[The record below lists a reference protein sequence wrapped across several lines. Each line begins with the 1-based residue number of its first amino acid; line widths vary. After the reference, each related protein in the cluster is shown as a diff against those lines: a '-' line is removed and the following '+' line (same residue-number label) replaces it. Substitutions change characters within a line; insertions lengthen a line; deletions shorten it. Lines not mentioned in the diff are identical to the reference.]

1 MNDLIRNTIA
11 HIQEETGLVGGA
23 YAVIRGDHAEMY
35 CFGQADRETGRP
47 VTEQSFFDIASNS
60 KAFTTML
67 GAIACDEGMFD
78 WDKPIQQYDP
88 EFDMVDPYAGSHVTG
103 RDMACHRTG
112 LGGHDFIR
120 TKVAGT
126 RRDTV
131 LRAKWM
137 GMSHGFREKYEYNNH
152 MYIALGH
159 TLERIYGKTWEEMVD
174 EKIARPLGMEMRFR
188 GPNCDLSGL
197 DCALP
202 HLTRGREPAERCGY
216 ANSPTSGP
224 CGGVRTNLRSLVKW
238 ASLMLHRGVYGDVC
252 ICSDRAY
259 SELIYPNISC
269 PGEDTAW
276 EMCGQYAL
284 AWHVSCY
291 RGHKMIYHSGS
302 AGGFNS
308 IIAFIPD
315 SNCAVVVLLNT
326 NGTTGHYILR
336 DMLLD
341 ELLGC
346 PLPDYRAR
354 LEPYQR
360 EMAELAEN
368 CGRAASGRELTEE
381 ERAVFCGEFFNPGYD
396 EFTVTARDGGV
407 FMNYGG
413 FEARMLMQEDGTAL
427 GYEDCALPGYVCLRP
442 CDGGLMMKD
451 FESLMWHFFTRVER
465 A

>member
-1 MNDLIRNTIA
+1 MNDLIRDTIA
-11 HIQEETGLVGGA
+11 YIQAETGLTGGA
-23 YAVIRGDHAEMY
+23 YAVLRGDRCETH
-35 CFGQADRETGRP
+35 CFGFADPQTKRP

-67 GAIACDEGMFD
+67 GAIAADEGVFD
-78 WDKPIQQYDP
+78 WDTPVQQYDP

-112 LGGHDFIR
+112 LGCHDFIR

-159 TLERIYGKTWEEMVD
+159 VLERIYGKTWEELVA
-174 EKIARPLGMEMRFR
+174 EKIAAPLGLEMRFR

-202 HLTRGREPAERCGY
+202 HLTRGKLPAERCGY

-224 CGGVRTNLRSLVKW
+224 CGGVRTNLRSLAKW
-238 ASLMLHRGVYGDVC
+238 ASLMLHRGVYGNVRL
-252 ICSDRAY
+252 CSDEAY
-259 SELIYPNISC
+259 AQLIYPNIPS
-269 PGEDTAW
+269 PEENNAW
-276 EMCGQYAL
+276 DHCSQYAL
-284 AWHVSCY
+284 AWHVSSY
-291 RGHKMIYHSGS
+291 RGHNMVYHSGS

-308 IIAFIPD
+308 IIAFLPD
-315 SNCAVVVLLNT
+315 DDCAVVVLLNT
-326 NGTTGHYILR
+326 NGTTGHFILR

-341 ELLGC
+341 ELIGQ

-354 LEPYQR
+354 LDPYRAQ
-360 EMAELAEN
+360 MAQLAADT
-368 CGRAASGRELTEE
+368 GRAAEGRAMTEQE
-381 ERAVFCGEFFNPGYD
+381 QAVFCGEFTNPGYD
-396 EFTVTARDGGV
+396 EFTVSARQDGV
-407 FMNYGG
+407 FMSYGG
-413 FEARMLMQEDGTAL
+413 FEARMLIQPDGTAL
-427 GYEDCALPGYVCLRP
+427 GYESCALPEYARLRP
-442 CDGGLMMKD
+442 CDGGLMMQD
-451 FESLMWHFFTRVER
+451 SDSPMWHFFRRVGV
-465 A
+465 